1 MSDENAQSNQVLV
14 YQAENGKIRVEV
26 RFERE
31 TVWLSQAQLADLYQT
46 TAQNITQHIREIYE
60 DEECDTETT
69 CKENRSGETP

>member
-1 MSDENAQSNQVLV
+1 VSDENAQSNQVLV

-46 TAQNITQHIREIYE
+46 TAQHIREIYE
-60 DEECDTETT
+60 DEECDAEAT